1 MANLLS
7 TLFASNEMYLSKH
20 VSGLNKRQTFPV
32 RNRIPMREF
41 LSGVSRDSILISGG
55 TDEERSV
62 FLTGIVRAFP
72 GCTVMLH
79 NGNPYMTVERL
90 RHYGINAENWHDN
103 IYEGMTK
110 AQMISLLTENEKDD
124 DLSFFFSFALEVCEV
139 LGKPLTLA
147 SLSQID
153 WLGIGWQE
161 KLLSVRG
168 QRERAMDLLSRYDRH
183 MAASSVRGMCRI
195 ERLTR
200 SHGNANGTS
209 VDSGLRNGRVVVK
222 AVYGSQSAI
231 TKQCLAIVQE
241 KAEEGQ
247 NFTLVLDDVYVDAP
261 IIRDNF
267 RNVRLILS
275 GADITQYADNMRLTN
290 RVCSVVAFNH
300 AAYGSARA
308 ISEYYFG
315 EYDRLYSDISTG
327 NSRSFLSP
335 TTHNKNVTVRQSRDT
350 RLKPENLTAI
360 PVGVA
365 FVKLCNG
372 VEGYLDMR

>member
-41 LSGVSRDSILISGG
+41 LNGVSRDSILVSGG

-161 KLLSVRG
+161 ELLSVRG
-168 QRERAMDLLSRYDRH
+168 QRERAMDLLS
-183 MAASSVRGMCRI
+183 
-195 ERLTR
+195 
-200 SHGNANGTS
+200 
-209 VDSGLRNGRVVVK
+209 
-222 AVYGSQSAI
+222 
-231 TKQCLAIVQE
+231 
-241 KAEEGQ
+241 
-247 NFTLVLDDVYVDAP
+247 
-261 IIRDNF
+261 
-267 RNVRLILS
+267 
-275 GADITQYADNMRLTN
+275 
-290 RVCSVVAFNH
+290 
-300 AAYGSARA
+300 
-308 ISEYYFG
+308 
-315 EYDRLYSDISTG
+315 
-327 NSRSFLSP
+327 
-335 TTHNKNVTVRQSRDT
+335 
-350 RLKPENLTAI
+350 
-360 PVGVA
+360 
-365 FVKLCNG
+365 
-372 VEGYLDMR
+372 

>member
-41 LSGVSRDSILISGG
+41 LNGVSRDSILVSGG

-139 LGKPLTLA
+139 LGKPLSDMSEDTEESEQTKA
-147 SLSQID
+147 D
-153 WLGIGWQE
+153 RA
-161 KLLSVRG
+161 KLY
-168 QRERAMDLLSRYDRH
+168 EMLL
-183 MAASSVRGMCRI
+183 
-195 ERLTR
+195 
-200 SHGNANGTS
+200 
-209 VDSGLRNGRVVVK
+209 K
-222 AVYGSQSAI
+222 APF
-231 TKQCLAIVQE
+231 E
-241 KAEEGQ
+241 
-247 NFTLVLDDVYVDAP
+247 
-261 IIRDNF
+261 
-267 RNVRLILS
+267 
-275 GADITQYADNMRLTN
+275 
-290 RVCSVVAFNH
+290 
-300 AAYGSARA
+300 
-308 ISEYYFG
+308 
-315 EYDRLYSDISTG
+315 
-327 NSRSFLSP
+327 
-335 TTHNKNVTVRQSRDT
+335 
-350 RLKPENLTAI
+350 
-360 PVGVA
+360 
-365 FVKLCNG
+365 
-372 VEGYLDMR
+372 

>member
-161 KLLSVRG
+161 ELL
-168 QRERAMDLLSRYDRH
+168 
-183 MAASSVRGMCRI
+183 SVRGMCRI

-209 VDSGLRNGRVVVK
+209 VDSGLQNGRVVVK